1 MKTAISI
8 PDTLFAS
15 AEHFD
20 RQHGLTRSQLYATAL
35 RQYLQE
41 QSRDA
46 ITDRLNA
53 DYAAEPS
60 TLEPPFVS
68 AQAHTLPRDE
78 W

>member
-8 PDTLFAS
+8 PDTLFVS
-15 AEHFD
+15 ADHFA

-35 RQYLQE
+35 QQYLQE
-41 QSRDA
+41 QNREA

-53 DYAAEPS
+53 VYAAEPS
-60 TLEPPFVS
+60 ALEPAVVY
-68 AQAHTLPRDE
+68 AQTSTLPQDE